1 MALNPY
7 ADPGLLQRIL
17 RRVVGR
23 EREARAILAALAA
36 GRNVLLQGP
45 PGTSKST
52 LLRAIAEESGVDFF
66 IVEGTADLT
75 PQKLVGTFNP
85 AKVMAEGFKPEF
97 FEPGPLTRAMERG
110 GLLYIEEFNR
120 MSEEAANVLI
130 RAAEER
136 EISIPRLGVVRAKP
150 SFRIVCAMN
159 PYDDVGTSKVSRAL
173 LDRFVMLR
181 MDYQSRGEEVEIVKL
196 RSGSKRQWL
205 VEIAVDLARAT
216 RQHPAVKMGASI
228 RGAIDMVTIA
238 EQLIAMRGAVSLED
252 LTTAA
257 IMAFSPKI
265 WMRDP
270 SKSPEEL
277 IEEIL
282 QSLLAKRRQE
292 LSMESPS
299 ELRDEEAGDGERV
312 GRRGDGRDLL
322 DKLSRMADLAPRRA
336 ALMVV
341 NSPELLD
348 AIATE
353 GLRGLDVVA
362 RILHHI
368 PPSLREIARRY
379 ARDLVLRA
387 ARSSSGRRG
396 LTRKPLKAD
405 FLDID
410 VEASVEKVLEACRLT
425 PDEIMAFTRGR
436 RGRAYALI
444 IDRSSSM
451 AGFKLVLGA
460 LVGATLAYASDR
472 VDDYCVLAFNT
483 SVDVIKPFKIRRRA
497 EDVVDEILTLEAE
510 GYTDIHR
517 ALLSAYSL
525 MREAGYEPRAVLVTD
540 GEWTAGSN
548 PLDAAPLFSRLD
560 VICVPSKWRGFARA
574 LAELGHGAFAFIRS
588 MSEVPDKLMEVL
600 NLD

>member
-1 MALNPY
+1 VAFNPY
-7 ADPGLLQRIL
+7 ADPNLLQRVL

-85 AKVMAEGFKPEF
+85 AKVMAEGFKSEF

-136 EISIPRLGVVRAKP
+136 ELSIPRLGVIRAKP

-159 PYDDVGTSKVSRAL
+159 PYDDVGTGKVSRAL

-181 MDYQSRGEEVEIVKL
+181 MDYQSREEEIEIVRL
-196 RSGSKRQWL
+196 RSGSSRRWL
-205 VEIAVDLARAT
+205 IELAVDIARAT
-216 RQHPAVKMGASI
+216 RQHPAVRMGASV
-228 RGAIDMVTIA
+228 RGAIDMVAIA
-238 EQLIAMRGAVSLED
+238 EQLIAMRGAINLDD
-252 LTTAA
+252 LLTAA
-257 IMAFSPKI
+257 IMAFAPKI
-265 WMRDP
+265 WMRDS
-270 SKSPEEL
+270 SKSPEKL

-282 QSLLAKRRQE
+282 RSLLSRRWQG
-292 LSMESPS
+292 LSV
-299 ELRDEEAGDGERV
+299 DC
-312 GRRGDGRDLL
+312 L
-322 DKLSRMADLAPRRA
+322 DKLRDGGVSGSNGEEQREGCGSLDEILRMAEFAPRRA
-336 ALMVV
+336 ALIIA
-341 NSPELLD
+341 NNPELLN
-348 AIATE
+348 ILATS
-353 GLRGLDVVA
+353 GLRGLDVMA
-362 RILHHI
+362 RTLHYL
-368 PPSLREIARRY
+368 PPSLREIAKRY
-379 ARDLVLRA
+379 AKDLI
-387 ARSSSGRRG
+387 
-396 LTRKPLKAD
+396 LKAIGRCGGRSGLVRRPLRDD

-410 VEASVEKVLEACRLT
+410 VEASVERVLDAHKLT
-425 PDEIMAFTRGR
+425 PDEIMVFVKGR
-436 RGRAYALI
+436 RSKAYALI

-460 LVGATLAYASDR
+460 LMGATLAYASDR
-472 VDDYCVLAFNT
+472 IRDYCVLAFNT
-483 SVDVIKPFKIRRRA
+483 DVEVIKPPRARRQA
-497 EDVVDEILTLEAE
+497 EEIVDEILSLKAE
-510 GYTDIHR
+510 GYTDIRR
-517 ALLSAYSL
+517 ALLSAYNL

-540 GEWTAGSN
+540 GEWTAGGN

-574 LAELGHGAFAFIRS
+574 LAELGHGAFAFVRS
-588 MSEVPDKLMEVL
+588 IEEVPDKLMEVL
-600 NLD
+600 DLGQ

>member
-1 MALNPY
+1 M
-7 ADPGLLQRIL
+7 LQRIL

-52 LLRAIAEESGVDFF
+52 LLKAIAEESGVDFF

-205 VEIAVDLARAT
+205 IELAVDLARAT

-252 LTTAA
+252 LTIAA

-292 LSMESPS
+292 LNMENPS
-299 ELRDEEAGDGERV
+299 ELRDEGAGDEERV
-312 GRRGDGRDLL
+312 KRRGDGRDLL
-322 DKLSRMADLAPRRA
+322 DKLSRRADLAPRGA
-336 ALMVV
+336 AVMVV
-341 NSPELLD
+341 TSPEP
-348 AIATE
+348 
-353 GLRGLDVVA
+353 LR
-362 RILHHI
+362 
-368 PPSLREIARRY
+368 
-379 ARDLVLRA
+379 
-387 ARSSSGRRG
+387 SG
-396 LTRKPLKAD
+396 
-405 FLDID
+405 
-410 VEASVEKVLEACRLT
+410 
-425 PDEIMAFTRGR
+425 
-436 RGRAYALI
+436 
-444 IDRSSSM
+444 
-451 AGFKLVLGA
+451 
-460 LVGATLAYASDR
+460 
-472 VDDYCVLAFNT
+472 
-483 SVDVIKPFKIRRRA
+483 
-497 EDVVDEILTLEAE
+497 
-510 GYTDIHR
+510 
-517 ALLSAYSL
+517 
-525 MREAGYEPRAVLVTD
+525 
-540 GEWTAGSN
+540 
-548 PLDAAPLFSRLD
+548 
-560 VICVPSKWRGFARA
+560 
-574 LAELGHGAFAFIRS
+574 
-588 MSEVPDKLMEVL
+588 
-600 NLD
+600 